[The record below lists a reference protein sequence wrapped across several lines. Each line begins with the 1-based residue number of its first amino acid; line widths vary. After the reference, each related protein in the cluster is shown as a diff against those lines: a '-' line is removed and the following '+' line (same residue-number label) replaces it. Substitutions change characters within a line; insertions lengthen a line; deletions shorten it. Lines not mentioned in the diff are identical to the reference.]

1 MKALYRL
8 FKLLSIENILKVL
21 EAALLE
27 KKIFIVS
34 CLQVS
39 IFYVLEALMGILHPL
54 RLSQPIIPII
64 YSDLVDL
71 IEAPVP
77 IVAGIAE

>member
-1 MKALYRL
+1 MKALYSL

-34 CLQVS
+34 CIQVS
-39 IFYVLEALMGILHPL
+39 IFHVLEALMGILHPL